1 MVKINRTNLAIQDL
15 EDIADYIS
23 KDSIRYAE
31 ITVQQLFISVDILL
45 SHPKAGRI
53 VPEFNQENLRELI
66 RGSYRIVYRIL
77 NKSRIDIL
85 IVHHSARLLSN
96 SPLFEDISE

>member
-1 MVKINRTNLAIQDL
+1 MVKINRTNLTIQDL

-53 VPEFNQENLRELI
+53 VPEFNQ
-66 RGSYRIVYRIL
+66 
-77 NKSRIDIL
+77 
-85 IVHHSARLLSN
+85 
-96 SPLFEDISE
+96 